1 MKRLLCALLLGVG
14 LTQAQTPSPLTF
26 YVHDTSGAT
35 PDTPLN
41 SSYAFANT
49 PQGSSTP
56 LVIKAVNTSAGT
68 IYWVQAFVS
77 NAANSTVGNG
87 NFSIT
92 GQIIDQVLAPSG
104 SLLFTINFSPTS
116 TGAIT
121 GYLRATYQIQ
131 QAGCSFTSGANPCPS
146 GTVNASTLTG
156 NAISPQLLLSYK
168 AASGSAVVLQP
179 ASSTPFDFGSVSTSS
194 SVTVTFILSNQTSGT
209 LPTPTIKLQTTQ
221 FFATAF
227 HLDTSALPAS
237 IIGNSSATL
246 TVTFAPGQLG
256 VTDPSTALL
265 VGTLSYALKGTGIVV
280 ADINALDISYT
291 DITPGSPSFGKIT
304 RPQAA
309 TAIQFDQLVA
319 GGGGSSIFN
328 FVVTNPAISYNAVAV
343 SPLRVSGAGFG
354 ISGVPT
360 EPISIAPGTSIAF
373 TLTFAAATSGTYTGS
388 LSIGPRQFVLQG
400 LTVISPFPSFSFQLS
415 SQPLISQQQV
425 NLSVQFSAP
434 AAIAGTGTLSM
445 KFVPSVPNVA
455 DDPAVVF
462 LATNSRLLNIDLA
475 PGAQTAAYKGQS
487 TIAFQTGTTAGTLTF
502 TLEFVN
508 TASYS
513 QSFTITPTAIHITS
527 ATAVRQNPNLVVT
540 INGYDN
546 TYSAGQLS
554 FTFYDLAGKVIT
566 PVTVNATTSFQ
577 QYFFTNNQT
586 GGAFALQA
594 SFPVQGD
601 VTQVG
606 AVAIGLTNSAGQT
619 NATQTFQ

>member
-56 LVIKAVNTSAGT
+56 LVIKAVNTSAST

-92 GQIIDQVLAPSG
+92 GQIVDQVLAPSG

-156 NAISPQLLLSYK
+156 NAISPQMLLSYK

-237 IIGNSSATL
+237 IIGNSSATF

-256 VTDPSTALL
+256 VTDPSTALI

-280 ADINALDISYT
+280 ADIDALDISYT

-319 GGGGSSIFN
+319 GGGGARSSI
-328 FVVTNPAISYNAVAV
+328 S
-343 SPLRVSGAGFG
+343 
-354 ISGVPT
+354 
-360 EPISIAPGTSIAF
+360 
-373 TLTFAAATSGTYTGS
+373 
-388 LSIGPRQFVLQG
+388 
-400 LTVISPFPSFSFQLS
+400 
-415 SQPLISQQQV
+415 
-425 NLSVQFSAP
+425 
-434 AAIAGTGTLSM
+434 
-445 KFVPSVPNVA
+445 
-455 DDPAVVF
+455 
-462 LATNSRLLNIDLA
+462 
-475 PGAQTAAYKGQS
+475 
-487 TIAFQTGTTAGTLTF
+487 
-502 TLEFVN
+502 
-508 TASYS
+508 
-513 QSFTITPTAIHITS
+513 
-527 ATAVRQNPNLVVT
+527 
-540 INGYDN
+540 
-546 TYSAGQLS
+546 
-554 FTFYDLAGKVIT
+554 
-566 PVTVNATTSFQ
+566 
-577 QYFFTNNQT
+577 
-586 GGAFALQA
+586 
-594 SFPVQGD
+594 
-601 VTQVG
+601 
-606 AVAIGLTNSAGQT
+606 
-619 NATQTFQ
+619 